1 MRCLLA
7 VMAFAACD
15 AQVDGGY
22 AGEPVA
28 RVHGTA
34 VGFSPEDVADGAGV
48 RWNTQQGADLTA
60 GPVTPLPL
68 EAMPPA
74 SLTVL
79 VLAAPPD
86 DAYFSFGDDSPRVAE
101 GSLFLTRDDA
111 VTVGVTIDNA
121 LVFVDGDVQPG
132 SLAAEYLG
140 GTPAAG
146 YHVYDER
153 ATAELSAPQAYFAM
167 LCGGGDA
174 CARPRLYQLVPT
186 AHDLE
191 TTVPFFRRDP

>member
-1 MRCLLA
+1 MRLALA
-7 VMAFAACD
+7 VMAVAACD

-22 AGEPVA
+22 PGEPVA

-34 VGFSPEDVADGAGV
+34 VGFSPEDIADGAGV

-68 EAMPPA
+68 ESRPP
-74 SLTVL
+74 SSITVL
-79 VLAAPPD
+79 VLAAPSD

-101 GSLFLTRDDA
+101 GSLFLTHDDA
-111 VTVGVTIDNA
+111 TVGVTIDSA
-121 LVFVDGDVQPG
+121 LVFVDGDVAPG

-146 YHVYDER
+146 FHLYDER

-167 LCGGGDA
+167 LCGGGEA
-174 CARPRLYQLVPT
+174 CERPRLYQLVPT

-191 TTVPFFRRDP
+191 TTVPFFRRGP